1 MELRTLRYF
10 LAVARE
16 ENMTEAANVLHVTQ
30 PTLSRQIGDLERELG
45 VELFDRTNRSC
56 VLTSDGMRLRQ
67 RAEEI
72 ISLVE
77 QTEGELADRELGIAG
92 NIRIGAGETRAM
104 QVVLDAFADVRRDYQ
119 GVTCELYTGN
129 ADAVEERLER
139 GLLDFAL
146 VLEPVN
152 LEKYEWIRMPDANRV
167 GLAVSANGP
176 WGTLEVATPADV
188 AKMPLLISSRTSNKA
203 VDPVSWSGGAFS
215 FDELDVVGS
224 FDLIGNA
231 SHLVRSGVACAMGI
245 DHLLQVD
252 DASDL
257 RFVPLEPSLKIA
269 SFVIWKKY
277 RLRSRACEE
286 FLRRL
291 ELAVRE

>member
-16 ENMTEAANVLHVTQ
+16 EKMTEAANVLHVTQ
-30 PTLSRQIGDLERELG
+30 PTLSRQIADLERELG
-45 VELFDRTNRSC
+45 VELFERTNRSC
-56 VLTSDGMRLRQ
+56 VLTSDGMHLRQ

-77 QTEGELADRELGIAG
+77 QTEGELADREFGIAG
-92 NIRIGAGETRAM
+92 NIRIGAGETHAM
-104 QVVLDAFADVRRDYQ
+104 QMVLGAFADVRRDYP

-146 VLEPVN
+146 VIEPVN
-152 LEKYEWIRMPDANRV
+152 LEKYEWIRMPNVNRV
-167 GLAVSANGP
+167 GLAVSVDGS
-176 WGTLEVATPADV
+176 WGALDVATSADIS
-188 AKMPLLISSRTSNKA
+188 KMPLLVSSRTSNKA
-203 VDPVSWSGGAFS
+203 VDLVSWSGGAI
-215 FDELDVVGS
+215 DLDDLDVVGR

-257 RFVPLEPSLKIA
+257 RFIPLEPPLEIA
-269 SFVIWKKY
+269 SFLIWKKY

-286 FLRRL
+286 FLQRL

>member
-146 VLEPVN
+146 LLEPVN

-203 VDPVSWSGGAFS
+203 VDLVSWSGGAFS

>member
-45 VELFDRTNRSC
+45 VELFERTNRSC

-104 QVVLDAFADVRRDYQ
+104 QVVLGAFADVRRDYP

-146 VLEPVN
+146 VIEPVN
-152 LEKYEWIRMPDANRV
+152 LEKYEWIRMPDANQV
-167 GLAVSANGP
+167 GLAVSADGP
-176 WGTLEVATPADV
+176 WGALEVATPADV

-203 VDPVSWSGGAFS
+203 VDLVSWSGGAFS

-231 SHLVRSGVACAMGI
+231 SHLVRSGVVCAMGI

>member
-45 VELFDRTNRSC
+45 VELFERTNRSC

-104 QVVLDAFADVRRDYQ
+104 QVVLDAFADVRRDYP

-146 VLEPVN
+146 ILEPVN

-167 GLAVSANGP
+167 GLAVSADGP
-176 WGTLEVATPADV
+176 WGALEVATPADV

-203 VDPVSWSGGAFS
+203 IDLVSWSGGAFS

-286 FLRRL
+286 FLRRF